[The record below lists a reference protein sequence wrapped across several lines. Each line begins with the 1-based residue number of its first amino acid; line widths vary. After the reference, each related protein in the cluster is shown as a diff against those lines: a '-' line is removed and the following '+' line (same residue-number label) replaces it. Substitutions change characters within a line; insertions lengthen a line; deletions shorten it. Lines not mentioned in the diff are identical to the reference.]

1 MKKSFFILSIIL
13 SFFTKILANEQI
25 NSGTKFIVVGHI
37 YPIIND
43 EKKIKKLI
51 SKINSHK
58 PKYVFILV

>member
-13 SFFTKILANEQI
+13 SFFLTKILANEQS

-43 EKKIKKLI
+43 EKK
-51 SKINSHK
+51 N
-58 PKYVFILV
+58 